1 MDGNT
6 FTKAERLCSQTAI
19 DWLFDGKGTSFS
31 VFPLR
36 VIFKA
41 VPVEGASCEEAVP
54 APVLPKL
61 LLSVPK
67 RKFHHAVDRNR
78 VKRLLREAYR
88 KQKHTLVA
96 FTTEHHL
103 SLAMAFV
110 YMTDEPATA
119 AGLEERVSTALSRI
133 VRTLK
138 HESAD

>member
-1 MDGNT
+1 MSGSNT

-19 DWLFDGKGTSFS
+19 DWLFDGKGHSFS

-41 VPVEGASCEEAVP
+41 VPVEAEGAIP
-54 APVLPKL
+54 ASVLPKL

-88 KQKHTLVA
+88 KQKHALVA